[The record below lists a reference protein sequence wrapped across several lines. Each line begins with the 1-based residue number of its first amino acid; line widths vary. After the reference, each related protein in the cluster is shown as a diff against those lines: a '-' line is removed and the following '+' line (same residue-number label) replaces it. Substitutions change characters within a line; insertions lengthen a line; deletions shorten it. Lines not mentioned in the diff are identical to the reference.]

1 MKSLHN
7 FVYTIGLASMLSFT
21 ACSKFVDINTDPNN
35 PVTAQLP
42 LLLPATQVSMAAN
55 MYQLNSG
62 TATFMQYT
70 VFSSG
75 LSRLQQQ
82 GTSFDDSWNGF
93 YTQTLN
99 DLESVIR
106 ASAVQEQW
114 GYSAVAKFEKAYLVS
129 LLVDMWGDIP
139 YSESQQGQNNVSP
152 KFEKGA
158 EIYEAVFKT
167 IEEGIAEA
175 NKVSAATL
183 VPAPA
188 DMIYGGSK
196 SSWLAMANSLKLK
209 LYNQV
214 RLVNP
219 ARSADTIRSL
229 IANAAMLMGGSNNSN
244 AQDFTFRFGPG
255 QNPNNRHPWHRSE
268 YQGSKTFYQNQAF
281 IDLLFN
287 SDDPRLRY
295 FIFRQNATAGL
306 NNSNNSNG
314 YYGRNPGDGTAAPAD
329 LNRRST
335 FGIYP
340 AGGLY
345 DNAPINNLP
354 AANQYLTNTGATGSL
369 KVVGPTDGNGAG
381 LMPFITNAMV
391 KFIRA
396 EAALT
401 LNTGEDA
408 RQLLKEGIIANL
420 TSISTYASSNGGVPM
435 AAAAINSFAE
445 AAAQKFDA
453 ASANDKLAV
462 LITQKYIAQFGNGME
477 AYNDYRRTG
486 WPALRPPLSPLNV
499 FPLRLYYSETEL
511 IANTSLG
518 ENAGRLQVAQQ
529 TTPVFWDK

>member
-1 MKSLHN
+1 MKSL
-7 FVYTIGLASMLSFT
+7 FYSVYTIGLAGLLSLA

-42 LLLPATQVSMAAN
+42 LLLPSTQVSLAAN

-99 DLESVIR
+99 DLEAVIL
-106 ASAVQEQW
+106 AGTAQEQW
-114 GYSAVAKFEKAYLVS
+114 GYTAVAKLEKAYLIS
-129 LLVDMWGDIP
+129 IMVDMWGDIP
-139 YSESQQGQNNVSP
+139 YSETQQGQKNVSP
-152 KFEKGA
+152 KFEKG
-158 EIYEAVFKT
+158 EGIYESVFTT
-167 IEEGIAEA
+167 IESGIADI
-175 NKVSAATL
+175 NKVTATTL
-183 VPAPA
+183 VPATS
-188 DMIYGGSK
+188 DLIYSGNK
-196 SSWLAMANSLKLK
+196 SAWLGMANSLKLK
-209 LYNQV
+209 LFNQV

-219 ARSADTIRSL
+219 ARSADTIKSL
-229 IANAAMLMGGSNNSN
+229 IKNAGQLIGGTTNSN
-244 AQDFTFRFGPG
+244 SLDFTFRFGPG
-255 QNPNNRHPWHRSE
+255 QNPNNRHPWHRAE
-268 YQGSKTFYQNQAF
+268 YQGSKTFYQSQSF

-287 SDDPRLRY
+287 NDDPRLRY

-345 DNAPINNLP
+345 DNAPINNIP
-354 AANQYLTNTGATGSL
+354 ATNLFLTNTGATGSL

-396 EAALT
+396 EAVLT

-420 TSISTYASSNGGVPM
+420 TSVSTYAQGNGGQ
-435 AAAAINSFAE
+435 ALATAAISTFAE
-445 AAAQKFDA
+445 GIALKFDA
-453 ASANDKLAV
+453 ATVNGKLDI

-477 AYNDYRRTG
+477 AYTDYRRTG
-486 WPALRPPLSPLNV
+486 LPTLRPPLSPLNV

-518 ENAGRLQVAQQ
+518 NNAASMQVAQQ